1 MLRSQALLCLRM
13 WYVTEEIQHLS
24 GVHGWCHFF
33 PTFILSFDE
42 NLCIANVTVLGEM
55 QRFHSIKRKEFHM
68 SCLMAQG
75 ERFLPLNLLSERFV
89 DLVFPLPSSSKN
101 LGNLNLLGNL
111 HVIAD

>member
-1 MLRSQALLCLRM
+1 MSLKKFSTSLGCMGGVIFFLHS
-13 WYVTEEIQHLS
+13 YYHLMKIS
-24 GVHGWCHFF
+24 
-33 PTFILSFDE
+33 
-42 NLCIANVTVLGEM
+42 IANVTVLGEM
-55 QRFHSIKRKEFHM
+55 QRFHSIKRKEFRM